1 MNPKGISQFTFVF
14 CP

>member
-1 MNPKGISQFTFVF
+1 MNPKGISQLTFVF